1 MRIALTEVQKD
12 PAFLIIKQ
20 RIPADFQAKLFEH
33 TRKLKEEQAQGFTPD
48 SHDGKRYFVRWRGRG
63 RKSGTNLFSVDRDGR
78 SESSRR
84 LSTGA
89 GLMRRAGS
97 KNTRGIS
104 RELLGDDS
112 EIHKVHG
119 ERQNLGGGRGAQDA
133 ELELHDDN
141 GAEARPQAASRPSQE
156 HGQENMGSGDSK
168 DDGDSKVRN
177 DMVASDDVQSS
188 HGRETSTNPVISRIK
203 AMETVLLYRA
213 MLFACLLATGTDTSD
228 LLWLENRNR
237 VVQVL

>member
-1 MRIALTEVQKD
+1 MRTALTEVQKD

-48 SHDGKRYFVRWRGRG
+48 SRDGKRYFVRRRGRG

-78 SESSRR
+78 SASSRR
-84 LSTGA
+84 LSTGT

-104 RELLGDDS
+104 RALLGDDS
-112 EIHKVHG
+112 EIHKVHE
-119 ERQNLGGGRGAQDA
+119 ERQNLGRGRGAQDA

-141 GAEARPQAASRPSQE
+141 GAEA
-156 HGQENMGSGDSK
+156 
-168 DDGDSKVRN
+168 
-177 DMVASDDVQSS
+177 
-188 HGRETSTNPVISRIK
+188 
-203 AMETVLLYRA
+203 
-213 MLFACLLATGTDTSD
+213 
-228 LLWLENRNR
+228 
-237 VVQVL
+237 